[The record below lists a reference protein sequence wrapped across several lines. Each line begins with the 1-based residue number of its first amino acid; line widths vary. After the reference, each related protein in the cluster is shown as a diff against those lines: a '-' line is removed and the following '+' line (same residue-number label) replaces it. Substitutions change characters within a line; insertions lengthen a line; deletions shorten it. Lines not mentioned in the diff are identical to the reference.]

1 MNCSYPRLMEA
12 TGVGGRAGG
21 CRWGKLSDEW
31 NEIGCAKDQIFLKA
45 CRVQWR
51 GQVQVWPHFFLT
63 LNGQSS
69 SAGELELNRL
79 NPWRNKDFFFTF
91 TLKSRVS
98 ARCKDVKSRTVGNE
112 GESLPYFSDTFLVE
126 TIKAWRLTALVMC
139 FLAWLSRRELRRFLL
154 VVK

>member
-1 MNCSYPRLMEA
+1 MNCNHPRLMEA
-12 TGVGGRAGG
+12 TGVGGGG
-21 CRWGKLSDEW
+21 GEEGWRWGKLSDNW
-31 NEIGCAKDQIFLKA
+31 NEIGFAKDQIFLKG

-51 GQVQVWPHFFLT
+51 GQVWPYFFLT

-79 NPWRNKDFFFTF
+79 NTWRNRDFFFAF

-98 ARCKDVKSRTVGNE
+98 ARCADVKSRTVGNE
-112 GESLPYFSDTFLVE
+112 GESLPYFSATFLVE

-139 FLAWLSRRELRRFLL
+139 FLAWLSRRELRRFLV